1 MKAKE
6 EDIKILSEYSKR
18 EYAPIILLD
27 RLVKS
32 VQEKYNELYKWEQF
46 VNKEIYSF
54 KNSNYKI

>member
-6 EDIKILSEYSKR
+6 DTKILCEYSKR

-32 VQEKYNELYKWEQF
+32 VQEKY
-46 VNKEIYSF
+46 KEIYSF
-54 KNSNYKI
+54 KDSNYKI